1 MDDRDAVE
9 TRCRAHQRR
18 FGARFGKPGIFNTSR
33 LSCGEQQNR
42 PSDGS
47 KVEATRATR
56 MTEGFKTGGR
66 QKGTPNKMT
75 KALKDMILGALEA
88 KGGQEY
94 LELQADKNPVAF
106 LNLVGKVLPT
116 TLQGD
121 PDNPVHLSITEE
133 QRRREVD
140 AAIDAAFREYPREG

>member
-1 MDDRDAVE
+1 
-9 TRCRAHQRR
+9 
-18 FGARFGKPGIFNTSR
+18 
-33 LSCGEQQNR
+33 
-42 PSDGS
+42 
-47 KVEATRATR
+47 

-121 PDNPVHLSITEE
+121 PDNPVHLNITEE

-140 AAIDAAFREYPREG
+140 AAIDAAFREYPREEEAAPEPPPSVPPTTTITFPPATPLSRPVAQPRHRHSPRYGGGWGS